1 MTSAWNNP
9 SGGVWA
15 VGTNWSPGS
24 VPGSTTDAIIGLP
37 GDYVVAVQQTTT
49 LAGLALAGSGATL
62 LVEPAAPF
70 AGVTLDVTGGL
81 ALAAGTLALAG
92 GETTLASG
100 FSAAPP
106 GVPATTV
113 ITPAVLALGGGINA
127 GGGAITARF
136 AVIEADASLRFTGVA
151 LTLGDQATLVAGA
164 GTLTLDG
171 QITANGSSDALSGA
185 MVNDGTLVF
194 ATPDTAS
201 INPDGRADFVNDGT
215 IDVTAGQVVGNFQTF
230 TNGGEIAI
238 GGGFT
243 LAATGGVEN
252 TGSVL
257 IASGATLALTLGTL
271 PLGLGAFENR
281 GGRLQI
287 GGTVSLAGGMLAL
300 DAGSTTDL
308 TGTIARGTI
317 ANDGA
322 LVIQDGTFDGVTYIG
337 TLALPALGAGAP
349 VTLAI
354 AQGLVVTGGSLAIGA
369 DTLRILDSET
379 LTPPALSLAG
389 GTLAGPASGTLT
401 LGAGETATA
410 TGSSRITAGNVV
422 NDGTLIV
429 AAGTLTVTAD
439 AFANDGRLIV
449 DPGATLDLVLPAAA
463 PAPDLGE
470 VSGQGWIEID
480 PPGEAPVL
488 ALAQDPPLACF
499 LAGTRIVTARGEVA
513 VEDLR
518 PGMRVRTVSGGLAP
532 IIWIGQRRVDCR
544 RHLRPELVQPVRILA
559 GAFAPGIP
567 RRDLRLSPD
576 HAIALAAGPG
586 AAHRHLLVPVK
597 CLLNGATIFQEDAAR
612 AFYFHVELPRHDILL
627 AEGLTVES
635 YLDTGNRGGFA
646 NGGVLATL
654 YPDFTPLTGWENAC
668 APLCLGG
675 EAVTRMRRRLV
686 ARAEILGWRRET
698 GADLRLRLG
707 QALLRPAATHGKLHR
722 FLLPPSGRGGGN
734 ETIDILSRS
743 GVPVGSAPARLDY
756 RRLGVRLGAI
766 ACDGR
771 PVPLDGP
778 AIGAGFHAPERDGA
792 GLWRWTNGAARL
804 SLPTR
809 PRPSVLDLVVLDAEP
824 GFRPPEARRV
834 HHVHQRL
841 SDPGDDAGTAFQ
853 NGARARPGRAVWLR
867 G

>member
-9 SGGVWA
+9 SGGVWT
-15 VGTNWSPGS
+15 VGTNWSPES

-37 GDYVVAVQQTTT
+37 GDYVVAVQQSAT
-49 LAGLALAGSGATL
+49 LADLTLADSGATL
-62 LVEPAAPF
+62 LVAPAAPF
-70 AGVTLDVTGGL
+70 AGVTLAVTGGL
-81 ALAAGTLALAG
+81 DLAAGTLALAG

-100 FSAAPP
+100 FAGALP
-106 GVPATTV
+106 GIPATTV
-113 ITPAVLALGGGINA
+113 ITPAVLALGGDLSA
-127 GGGAITARF
+127 SGGAITARF
-136 AVIEADASLRFTGVA
+136 AVIETETSARLTGVA

-171 QITANGSSDALSGA
+171 QITADGSGDALSGA
-185 MVNDGTLVF
+185 MVNDGALVF
-194 ATPDTAS
+194 ATPGTAS

-215 IDVTAGQVVGNFQTF
+215 IDVTAGQVVGNFQDF
-230 TNGGEIAI
+230 TNAGEIAL
-238 GGGFT
+238 GGNFALT
-243 LAATGGVEN
+243 TTGGVEN

-257 IASGATLALTLGTL
+257 IASGATLALTSGTV
-271 PLGLGAFENR
+271 PLGLGAFENQA
-281 GGRLQI
+281 GRLQI
-287 GGTVSLAGGMLAL
+287 GGTVSLAGGTLAL

-317 ANDGA
+317 ANHGDLIVQG
-322 LVIQDGTFDGVTYIG
+322 GTFDGVTYIG
-337 TLALPALGAGAP
+337 TLALPTLGAGAP

-369 DTLRILDSET
+369 DTLQLLDSET
-379 LTPPALSLAG
+379 LTPSALSLAG
-389 GTLAGPASGTLT
+389 GALDGPAGGTLT
-401 LGAGETATA
+401 LGADETATA
-410 TGSSRITAGNVV
+410 TGNSRITAGDVV

-429 AAGTLTVTAD
+429 AAGTLTVTTD
-439 AFANDGRLIV
+439 AFANDGSLIV
-449 DPGATLDLVLPAAA
+449 DPGATLDLVLPADA
-463 PAPDLGE
+463 PAPNLGA
-470 VSGQGWIEID
+470 VGGQGWIEID
-480 PPGEAPVL
+480 PPGQAPVL
-488 ALAQDPPLACF
+488 AVAQDPPLACF
-499 LAGTRIVTARGEVA
+499 LAGTRIATARGEVA

-576 HAIALAAGPG
+576 HAIAFAAGPG
-586 AAHRHLLVPVK
+586 AAHRHRLVPVK
-597 CLLNGATIFQEDAAR
+597 CLLNGATIVQEDAAR
-612 AFYFHVELPRHDILL
+612 ASYFHVELPRHDILL

-635 YLDTGNRGGFA
+635 YLDTGNRGDFA
-646 NGGVLATL
+646 NGGVLTTL

-675 EAVTRMRRRLV
+675 EAVARIRRRLI

-698 GADLRLRLG
+698 GADLHLRFG
-707 QALLRPAATHGKLHR
+707 QAILRPAATHGTLHR
-722 FLLPPSGRGGGN
+722 FLLPPSARMGGS
-734 ETIDILSRS
+734 ESVEILSRS
-743 GVPVGSAPARLDY
+743 GVPGGTVPARLDF

-766 ACDGR
+766 VLDAR

-778 AIGAGFHAPERDGA
+778 ALGAGFHAPEWDGA
-792 GLWRWTNGAARL
+792 RLWRWTNGAGRL
-804 SLPTR
+804 SLPAR

-824 GFRPPEARRV
+824 GFRPPPARR
-834 HHVHQRL
+834 VHQRL
-841 SDPGDDAGTAFQ
+841 SDPGNDGATTFQ